1 MYVREKPI
9 RNEFRPLLPMYHFE
23 GRSYQYVLTP
33 VLSILC
39 LPDYVD
45 DKTQLY
51 TGVCTHT
58 LSPGDVRAF
67 IITDSAGTTPV
78 V

>member
-1 MYVREKPI
+1 MVTI
-9 RNEFRPLLPMYHFE
+9 SHPLLRMDE
-23 GRSYQYVLTP
+23 
-33 VLSILC
+33 
-39 LPDYVD
+39 
-45 DKTQLY
+45 KKQLY
-51 TGVCTHT
+51 TGVCTNI